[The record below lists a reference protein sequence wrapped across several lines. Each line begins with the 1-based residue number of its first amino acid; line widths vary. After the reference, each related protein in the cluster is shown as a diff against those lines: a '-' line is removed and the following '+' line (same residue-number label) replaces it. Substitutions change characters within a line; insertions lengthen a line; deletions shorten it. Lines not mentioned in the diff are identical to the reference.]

1 MTQQGLRDMRP
12 VLRPASNDSSARSE
26 FAPLDL
32 DFGLPRAAEPA
43 PVLEIPSLLHSTS
56 HLGRCAHC
64 GALNGRSAEACWNC
78 EVALTGTLFEAAPA
92 TPPESN
98 ASGTDESVPGAVAG
112 YEAGHGA
119 LSDLGLEHTDR
130 EHAEP
135 AHHRGDEFL
144 PVLDLSAVVDDPLAG
159 HAPPGSYL
167 AVHRPPQSRWR
178 MMAAVGV
185 VAALVCG
192 GGGYL
197 LAAKLARE
205 GESALFMSIGLPLG
219 QGAAHDPDST
229 TPAMLG
235 ATRSSGGATAQGDA
249 ALLAADAALLA
260 ADAARRA
267 QAHTRTDPA
276 VVADQR
282 PEAADRTKAARPYRK
297 ARDATRS
304 ATASLATAQPAAEP
318 SRTAAP
324 APASLGPCTRTVAAL
339 GLCASPSNQP
349 RE

>member
-12 VLRPASNDSSARSE
+12 VLRPASNDSSVRSE

-43 PVLEIPSLLHSTS
+43 PVLEVPSLLHSTS

-112 YEAGHGA
+112 YEAGHEA
-119 LSDLGLEHTDR
+119 LRDLGPEHAHR
-130 EHAEP
+130 EHVEP
-135 AHHRGDEFL
+135 EHHGNDEYL

-167 AVHRPPQSRWR
+167 VVPRPPQSRWR
-178 MMAAVGV
+178 VMAAVGV

-197 LAAKLARE
+197 LAAKLARD

-219 QGAAHDPDST
+219 QGSAHDPDST
-229 TPAMLG
+229 TSAVPGPM
-235 ATRSSGGATAQGDA
+235 RSSGGATAQGDA

-267 QAHTRTDPA
+267 QAHIGTDPA
-276 VVADQR
+276 VAADQR
-282 PEAADRTKAARPYRK
+282 PDAADHTKTARPYRR

-304 ATASLATAQPAAEP
+304 AMASPATNQPPAEP
-318 SRTAAP
+318 SRAAAP
-324 APASLGPCTRTVAAL
+324 TPASVGPCTRTVAAL